1 MLKKL
6 WQHKRWLSIAAGTSV
21 FLAFPCFYIVP
32 TILFFPALTIRSAL
46 LAQNR
51 RQAFGVG
58 FLTSFFVMVGGFYW
72 VTYVLHAFGDMNWAF
87 AVLLFLGF
95 CGFGAL
101 NFPLFTWAI
110 YEIETRFK
118 ISRLSDQKID
128 LWYAVGYPALFALVE
143 YACPKLFPWYLGHC
157 LYQAVWSIQIAEF
170 TGSLIFSFALMSMGG
185 ILFRLARY
193 AYLRQRVPASLALAF
208 PFALWGVMLMVSADR
223 LRKPI
228 EGHPFRVALVQANI
242 GSLDKLAAERGYENK
257 MRYTLDVYLRLT
269 NQAMQLEPRPDL
281 VLWPE
286 TAMPFQM
293 EYESQKYPQEVRRNV
308 LLWNVP
314 LITGGYGIDPLNF
327 NTDYNTAFLLEPGL
341 DNRVKLDRYHKN
353 ILLAFGEYM
362 PLGETFPS
370 LYRKFPAVSNFSRGK
385 IQNSFSLSSDVKLG
399 VTICYEDIMPSF
411 FRKVAQNDIN
421 AVVNLTNDSWF
432 GPTAEPYL
440 HGAITIFR
448 AIETRKP
455 LYRVTNTGTS
465 FTVDQ
470 NGRLSPITKVYEE
483 DLLISDTILADA
495 SHKTFYVR
503 YGDWFVVVLLLTLA
517 ALIFERIRRR
527 NVPIPL

>member
-1 MLKKL
+1 MAL
-6 WQHKRWLSIAAGTSV
+6 
-21 FLAFPCFYIVP
+21 FY
-32 TILFFPALTIRSAL
+32 PALATQSAR
-46 LAQNR
+46 LAKNR
-51 RQAFGVG
+51 KQAFGVG
-58 FLTSFFVMVGGFYW
+58 FLTSFCVMVGGFYW
-72 VTYVLHAFGDMNWAF
+72 VTYVLHTFGDMNWAF

-110 YEIETRFK
+110 YELETRFR
-118 ISRLSDQKID
+118 ISQARDQTVD
-128 LWYAVGYPALFALVE
+128 LWYAVGYPALFALIE
-143 YACPKLFPWYLGHC
+143 YGCPKLFPWYLGHC
-157 LYQAVWSIQIAEF
+157 LYRAVWMIQIAEF
-170 TGSLIFSFALMSMGG
+170 TGSLIFTFAVMSMGG
-185 ILFRLARY
+185 VLFRLARC
-193 AYLRQRVPASLALAF
+193 AVLKRKMPASLGIAF
-208 PFALWGVMLMVSADR
+208 PFALWGVLLLVSAVR
-223 LRKPI
+223 LSTPI
-228 EGHPFRVALVQANI
+228 TGHPFRVALVQANI

-269 NQAMQLEPRPDL
+269 NKAMQADPRPDL

-327 NTDYNTAFLLEPGL
+327 NADYNTAFLLEPGA

-362 PLGETFPS
+362 PFGDWFPS
-370 LYRKFPAVSNFSRGK
+370 LYKTFPAVSNFTSGK
-385 IQNSFSLSSDVKLG
+385 IQNSFHLASDVTLG

-421 AVVNLTNDSWF
+421 AVINLTNDSWF

-448 AIETRKP
+448 SIETRKP
-455 LYRVTNTGTS
+455 LFRVTNTGTS

-483 DLLISDTILADA
+483 DLLISDIFLADA
-495 SHKTFYVR
+495 AERTFYVR
-503 YGDWFVVVLLLTLA
+503 YGDWFVGVLVLTLA
-517 ALIFERIRRR
+517 ALIFERVRRR
-527 NVPIPL
+527 HVSLPV